1 MLVVLNLGRAEGQL
15 NIDLSTAQLDPDTG
29 NYCVLQKVSFL
40 TNKKTNPVMKLDCI
54 SYSGR
59 RLYK

>member
-29 NYCVLQKVSFL
+29 NYCVLQKVRF
-40 TNKKTNPVMKLDCI
+40 
-54 SYSGR
+54 
-59 RLYK
+59 